1 MTYTYFS
8 FYKADEFHSRKKT
21 QTILVWLMFGYIKI
35 MVGPAQT
42 PDPGKV
48 SFSVV

>member
-1 MTYTYFS
+1 
-8 FYKADEFHSRKKT
+8 
-21 QTILVWLMFGYIKI
+21 MFGYIKI

-48 SFSVV
+48 SFSVVWKGCYML